1 MHQRFH
7 VVSGLFVLLMTSVG
21 ASCATTGDT
30 SSSSQEIAGPAD
42 AGVTTTN
49 GGGHHPGH
57 GPPQVAID
65 ACAALADGATCSVT
79 FTDPSGASHTLNG
92 TCTTG
97 PDGTGVEACAPD
109 HPPGPPPGGGAGSDG
124 GCAGDPGGPGGD
136 QGDPGGG
143 PPPTPPAVA
152 IAACDGASVGDACDF
167 TITAPDGTS
176 HDLTGTCESPPTDG
190 DAGVATIA
198 CRPRP
203 PTPPSH

>member
-30 SSSSQEIAGPAD
+30 SSSSQEIAGTAD

-143 PPPTPPAVA
+143 PPPTPRLGRARRW
-152 IAACDGASVGDACDF
+152 ACASRS
-167 TITAPDGTS
+167 IPRQRQQRWR
-176 HDLTGTCESPPTDG
+176 
-190 DAGVATIA
+190 
-198 CRPRP
+198 RPRLERLQSRP
-203 PTPPSH
+203 DSERLRP